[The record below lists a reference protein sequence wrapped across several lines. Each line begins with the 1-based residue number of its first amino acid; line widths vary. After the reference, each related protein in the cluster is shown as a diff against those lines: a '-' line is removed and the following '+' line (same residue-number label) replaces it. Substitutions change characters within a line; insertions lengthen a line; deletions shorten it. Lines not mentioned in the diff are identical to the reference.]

1 MAQFSFSVDI
11 AWSIAALFGA
21 SGLLHL
27 LGPRF
32 VREAYDRWNFPRHF
46 HRVTGIIELLTAAFL
61 ANPLTRLWGIALAGL
76 TLFVAV
82 VTLLN
87 HRQYAYT
94 VPGIL
99 VMLLLIP
106 ASLSAA
112 AF

>member
-1 MAQFSFSVDI
+1 
-11 AWSIAALFGA
+11 
-21 SGLLHL
+21 
-27 LGPRF
+27 
-32 VREAYDRWNFPRHF
+32 
-46 HRVTGIIELLTAAFL
+46 
-61 ANPLTRLWGIALAGL
+61 
-76 TLFVAV
+76 V